1 MFKPI
6 TFDYHNAI
14 FIHDGII
21 WGCDITVT
29 ATSVTFSSGEIII
42 GGRIVWVDGATT
54 VPITN
59 PIQNGYARIKAR
71 IDLTKEA
78 TQTEIYQFET
88 PVEFSTT
95 TLFPDLTQETI
106 NDTGTIYE
114 RELVVVK
121 IEAGN
126 VTAITRK
133 MGNAEIDAERLGG
146 QPPEY
151 YATKA
156 EVDSK
161 ASASNPTF
169 SGQITA
175 NTGIRLP
182 DGEKVSWGT
191 GWGMYANDA
200 SSFYIATPTGHNKYL
215 FFGVSENAWA
225 LLPNSTTQLGTGN
238 FKWGQIYSTNATIS
252 TSDLK
257 DKKDI
262 VLMTEEQARPFIM
275 ALKPC
280 LYKLIDGTSGR
291 THYGLIAQEVEE
303 AMRECG
309 ISDME
314 FAGFIKSPKIEREQ
328 VGTTK
333 DGTPVYRDKII
344 EGEYVY
350 GLRYEEFIAPVISVC
365 QSLMQENETLKGRM
379 DELEKRIEALEGK

>member
-1 MFKPI
+1 MKKADRKYNVFERHSQKWVSFYMEGEMMAIQDLKFKESD
-6 TFDYHNAI
+6 FVGKD
-14 FIHDGII
+14 
-21 WGCDITVT
+21 V
-29 ATSVTFSSGEIII
+29 SSLPDQIEGQAEF
-42 GGRIVWVDGATT
+42 V
-54 VPITN
+54 
-59 PIQNGYARIKAR
+59 KAR
-71 IDLTKEA
+71 IDNVPKNMIALGK
-78 TQTEIYQFET
+78 FN
-88 PVEFSTT
+88 
-95 TLFPDLTQETI
+95 DLIDE
-106 NDTGTIYE
+106 
-114 RELVVVK
+114 
-121 IEAGN
+121 
-126 VTAITRK
+126 
-133 MGNAEIDAERLGG
+133 MGANNNGVNAEKLNG
-146 QPPEY
+146 QLPEY

-191 GWGMYANDA
+191 GWGVYANDA

-238 FKWGQIYSTNATIS
+238 FRWGQIYSTNATIS

-314 FAGFIKSPKIEREQ
+314 FAGFIKSPKIKREQ
-328 VGTTK
+328 VGTAK
-333 DGTPVYRDKII
+333 DGAPVYRDTVI

-350 GLRYEEFIAPVISVC
+350 GLRYEEFIAPIISVA
-365 QSLMQENETLKGRM
+365 QSLMQENEVLKGRM
-379 DELEKRIEALEGK
+379 DELEKRIEALEEK